1 MFLALDQQ
9 YLDMSQP
16 VKILGPKGALWKHLD
31 PQAVAGMWDVRA
43 KNASEKA
50 VVEQGHDTRIV
61 FKATRPPSFTG
72 TAKAR
77 LMGLP
82 AKVESGVVDL
92 AAGAESLE
100 FQVRVAADAAP
111 GKHET
116 VFCRLEVPVGDAWM
130 IHQTPATSLRI
141 DKPLP
146 EGVAAKSEAP
156 R

>member
-1 MFLALDQQ
+1 MTL
-9 YLDMSQP
+9 
-16 VKILGPKGALWKHLD
+16 
-31 PQAVAGMWDVRA
+31 AVAEPLVEMTA
-43 KNASEKA
+43 EKA

-100 FQVRVAADAAP
+100 FQVRVAADAALASTRPSSAGSRSRSATP
-111 GKHET
+111 G
-116 VFCRLEVPVGDAWM
+116 
-130 IHQTPATSLRI
+130 
-141 DKPLP
+141 
-146 EGVAAKSEAP
+146 
-156 R
+156 